1 MEFGDKVKLYNKYN
15 ILYNYLYCDDEL
27 SDEFIVIYN
36 ILLNIPK
43 FDENIINKIF
53 DFYLIKEFQ
62 KLKIFFEIP
71 NKLNDNYYSEINNNY
86 YTEIIKNNK
95 INIIDKLLIN
105 SNYFILFIFNNF
117 NKFDKYI
124 IIDIISKITYL
135 NDAKYLLNN
144 DKLQNILF
152 NKLINNIFINNIF
165 KILEYEELKKI
176 VHKVPNE
183 FLLLFGNNIIK
194 NNINQNIFLS
204 LDDWSKNTILHNILE
219 INGYSSIQYIWK
231 NLSANIK
238 KKILN
243 YRNRRGLTIN
253 DMIKPSKNSKNIKL
267 LK

>member
-1 MEFGDKVKLYNKYN
+1 MEFEDKVKLYNKYN

-53 DFYLIKEFQ
+53 NFYLIKEFQ

-71 NKLNDNYYSEINNNY
+71 NKLNDNY

-204 LDDWSKNTILHNILE
+204 LDWHKNTILHNILE

-253 DMIKPSKNSKNIKL
+253 DMIKPSKNIKL